1 MHHLLDLGQERCPMS
16 LLAMLVKSRRCRVSC
31 RISVSPSPMDA
42 TVAVS
47 RGTGSDLPKLSSGS
61 CRQPSNRCSPG
72 RVDPGSFPCSSW
84 LSPKLSPPI
93 FGIAKK
99 PNCRRHSRFRRS
111 IVASGEAFCAAHG
124 DRPFAGDPGPH
135 AGCQVTAAH
144 FAYEADAKQKSE
156 TDRLHSTSGSAF
168 DAAYVQ
174 HMLHELQKS

>member
-1 MHHLLDLGQERCPMS
+1 MS
-16 LLAMLVKSRRCRVSC
+16 LLAMLVKTRRCRVSC

-84 LSPKLSPPI
+84 LNPKLSPPI
-93 FGIAKK
+93 FGVAKK

-111 IVASGEAFCAAHG
+111 IVASGEALAQRMVTDHLQATRDLMQVAKSQQLTLHT
-124 DRPFAGDPGPH
+124 RPMPNRRARRIGFIARVAPPS
-135 AGCQVTAAH
+135 T
-144 FAYEADAKQKSE
+144 
-156 TDRLHSTSGSAF
+156 RLTSNICCMNCRSL
-168 DAAYVQ
+168 D
-174 HMLHELQKS
+174 LLC